1 MYYIFY
7 KTEDGFSPSNDPQGA
22 FLTQDISSY
31 SLQQGDDI
39 YIEWSLGIPNLFDNQ
54 LPFLNSA
61 PPMTW
66 SGASYP
72 DTIWKQNYSE
82 STYMYMEMTTVVVQ
96 LTEP

>member
-39 YIEWSLGIPNLFDNQ
+39 YIEWTLGIPSLLDTQ
-54 LPFLNSA
+54 LPLYGLERCELSRYK
-61 PPMTW
+61 
-66 SGASYP
+66 SQRIC
-72 DTIWKQNYSE
+72 IWR
-82 STYMYMEMTTVVVQ
+82 
-96 LTEP
+96 